1 MPERQPW
8 RAVVY
13 PLSAGCPQAHER
25 MQREN
30 SMKSVVKTAAAL
42 ALAMS
47 VSGAALAS
55 DWEGGD
61 ATKGAKVF
69 KKCQACHTVEEGG
82 PDRVGPNLYNIM
94 DRGIAKKEGYNYSA
108 AMKKKG
114 ESGAKWDEETL
125 FQYLEKPQ
133 AFVPGTNMSFPGLKK
148 EQDRK
153 DLLAY
158 METATGHKK

>member
-1 MPERQPW
+1 
-8 RAVVY
+8 
-13 PLSAGCPQAHER
+13 
-25 MQREN
+25 
-30 SMKSVVKTAAAL
+30 MKSVAAGMTAFAL
-42 ALAMS
+42 AITMT
-47 VSGAALAS
+47 GAAFAS

-61 ATKGAKVF
+61 AVKGAKIF

-82 PDRVGPNLYNIM
+82 PDRVGPNLHNVM
-94 DRGIAKKEGYNYSA
+94 DRGIATKAGYNYSP
-108 AMKKKG
+108 AMKKKAEG
-114 ESGAKWDEETL
+114 GAKWDEETL

-158 METATGHKK
+158 LETATGHKK